1 MTELIENN
9 RTGDFLLSE
18 GNGSYSREN
27 DILAA
32 GNKLPAGTV
41 LGRLTATKKLVPLN
55 SDAEPVDGSEIVA
68 GILWESVDATDADVA
83 VVIISRAAEV
93 KAEGLEWPVAIDPTD
108 KTTAIAQLN
117 ELGIVLR

>member
-32 GNKLPAGTV
+32 GNKLPAGTM

-55 SDAEPVDGSEIVA
+55 PGADPVDGSEKVA

-93 KAEGLEWPVAIDPTD
+93 KAEALEWPAAIDPTD